1 MQWEQMPGTF
11 FGPPDLVQLV
21 RHRARHQPDDV
32 AFTYLVD
39 GDNEQVHLTNKELD
53 RQARAI
59 GAWLES
65 LGLAGERAL
74 LLYPAGLEFISAFF
88 GCLYAGVVAVPVYPP
103 RRNRSMTRIQAIADD
118 AQARVA
124 LTTDEVLARVE
135 PIIDDT
141 PHLKGLTWLTTSRVP
156 EAMENRWGLPDIHG
170 ETIAFLQ
177 YTSGSTGTPKGVVLN
192 HRNLLHNSAL
202 IAYAFEH
209 PRTGLGV
216 FWLPS
221 YHDMGLIGG
230 ILQPLYVGRPSILMS
245 PMAFLQKPFRWLSAI
260 SRLGA
265 TTSGGPNFAYDL
277 CVRKI
282 TAEERERLD
291 LSRWRVAFNGAEPVR
306 EDTLDRF
313 AETFRSCGFR
323 REAFYPCFGLAEAT
337 LIVSGGYA
345 TRPPVTYRF
354 DPAALAR
361 GQVIGSQPYDA
372 GARTLVGCGRALP
385 DQRIVIADPETMTR
399 CEPDRI
405 GEIWTA
411 GPSIAQGY
419 WGRPEASEETFHA
432 YLRDTGEGP
441 FLRTGDLGF
450 LCDGELFVTGRIK
463 DLIILHGV
471 NIYPQ
476 DIERTVQQCDPRLRS
491 DSGAAF
497 AVEIDGRE
505 QLAVVQE
512 FERRGDVD
520 TRRLFDSIRRAIS
533 ADHEIP
539 VAAIVLIK
547 AGTIPKTSSG
557 KIQRRACR
565 EALLGESLAIVDQW
579 FASRS
584 PSGAAA
590 DERTLP
596 AVVRPASGA
605 RIRIDPAHLVARS
618 VSGNGGTPSRTSGM
632 HASNG
637 IRGSHGKA
645 KPLIDI
651 VLEERSRT
659 GGGR

>member
-1 MQWEQMPGTF
+1 M
-11 FGPPDLVQLV
+11 
-21 RHRARHQPDDV
+21 
-32 AFTYLVD
+32 
-39 GDNEQVHLTNKELD
+39 
-53 RQARAI
+53 
-59 GAWLES
+59 
-65 LGLAGERAL
+65 
-74 LLYPAGLEFISAFF
+74 
-88 GCLYAGVVAVPVYPP
+88 
-103 RRNRSMTRIQAIADD
+103 
-118 AQARVA
+118 
-124 LTTDEVLARVE
+124 
-135 PIIDDT
+135 
-141 PHLKGLTWLTTSRVP
+141 
-156 EAMENRWGLPDIHG
+156 
-170 ETIAFLQ
+170 
-177 YTSGSTGTPKGVVLN
+177 
-192 HRNLLHNSAL
+192 
-202 IAYAFEH
+202 
-209 PRTGLGV
+209 
-216 FWLPS
+216 
-221 YHDMGLIGG
+221 
-230 ILQPLYVGRPSILMS
+230 
-245 PMAFLQKPFRWLSAI
+245 
-260 SRLGA
+260 
-265 TTSGGPNFAYDL
+265 
-277 CVRKI
+277 
-282 TAEERERLD
+282 
-291 LSRWRVAFNGAEPVR
+291 
-306 EDTLDRF
+306 
-313 AETFRSCGFR
+313 
-323 REAFYPCFGLAEAT
+323 
-337 LIVSGGYA
+337 
-345 TRPPVTYRF
+345 
-354 DPAALAR
+354 
-361 GQVIGSQPYDA
+361 IGSQPYDA